1 MNTITGRWVTGA
13 LLLSLAGCA
22 GSTSGGA
29 QTGATPASAPPAAP
43 ATSHTAT
50 RTPSH
55 TDADAAFMTGMI
67 GHHAQAVLIAG
78 WAPSHNASRAIQALC
93 ERIVVGQR
101 DEIGLMQRWLT
112 EWNLPVPSADA
123 SHDMMPGME
132 HMAHK
137 MMPGMLNADE
147 LKQLDRANGQDFD
160 RLWLQSMI
168 KHHEGAL
175 TMIKDLLASP
185 GAARDDAVFKFVSD
199 MNADQGIEIER
210 MTGMLG
216 ALPSS
221 ASAQ

>member
-1 MNTITGRWVTGA
+1 
-13 LLLSLAGCA
+13 
-22 GSTSGGA
+22 
-29 QTGATPASAPPAAP
+29 
-43 ATSHTAT
+43 
-50 RTPSH
+50 
-55 TDADAAFMTGMI
+55 
-67 GHHAQAVLIAG
+67 
-78 WAPSHNASRAIQALC
+78 
-93 ERIVVGQR
+93 
-101 DEIGLMQRWLT
+101 
-112 EWNLPVPSADA
+112 
-123 SHDMMPGME
+123 
-132 HMAHK
+132 
-137 MMPGMLNADE
+137 MLNADE